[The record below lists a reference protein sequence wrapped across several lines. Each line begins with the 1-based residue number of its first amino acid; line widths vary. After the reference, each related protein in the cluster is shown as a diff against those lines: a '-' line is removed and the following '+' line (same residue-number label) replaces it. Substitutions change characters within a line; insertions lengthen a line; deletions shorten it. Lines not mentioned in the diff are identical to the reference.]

1 MGSDIG
7 APRAKLE
14 ARYLGQG
21 ADDEGEA
28 GILAAAPALPRADV
42 VLSGATTA
50 DQLLSDLAALG
61 LDCGDELDHGLA
73 TLSEEPAEYWSAR
86 AALAWN

>member
-21 ADDEGEA
+21 
-28 GILAAAPALPRADV
+28 R
-42 VLSGATTA
+42 TTMA
-50 DQLLSDLAALG
+50 KLEYSPPHT
-61 LDCGDELDHGLA
+61 LDHDYGDELDHGLA
-73 TLSEEPAEYWSAR
+73 TLSEEPAEY
-86 AALAWN
+86 

>member
-7 APRAKLE
+7 ASRAKLE
-14 ARYLGQG
+14 ARYLRQG
-21 ADDEGEA
+21 ADDEGE
-28 GILAAAPALPRADV
+28 

-50 DQLLSDLAALG
+50 DQLLSNLAAPG

>member
-21 ADDEGEA
+21 
-28 GILAAAPALPRADV
+28 R
-42 VLSGATTA
+42 TTMA
-50 DQLLSDLAALG
+50 KLEYSPPHTLNHDY
-61 LDCGDELDHGLA
+61 GDELDHGLA
-73 TLSEEPAEYWSAR
+73 TLSEKPAEY
-86 AALAWN
+86 

>member
-28 GILAAAPALPRADV
+28 GILAAAPARPRRT
-42 VLSGATTA
+42 SSSPEQRRPISSCATWPLWA
-50 DQLLSDLAALG
+50 I
-61 LDCGDELDHGLA
+61 DCGDELDHGLA